1 MNPPRVIEVGDLV
14 LVPGHEPS
22 DGVLSLKKYPL
33 ITYEKALLGQ
43 ATGGKF
49 PSVTFLERK
58 KMSTKTSFKRIA
70 LVAASALAIAG
81 FSAVPAA
88 NAAVGTATVPMWINA
103 ATTLV
108 PTDDLV
114 TAVAAGQSGISY
126 TKGIITGSVT
136 ALTVPIGTA
145 VTFGVKSTGGT
156 WGNNDILDFSLNGTI
171 VQSAVADAGAV
182 TTNNT
187 VYTFAKAG
195 TFAGNIKAYQ
205 TGTDRVSATATFDM
219 PVTITVTAAS
229 AFSAPLSSALIRGD
243 NTAAVATTTTDALA
257 VSGTAVNTG
266 TSHVAALT
274 ILQELL

>member
-1 MNPPRVIEVGDLV
+1 MPAL
-14 LVPGHEPS
+14 L
-22 DGVLSLKKYPL
+22 LSRIDQKYPL

-58 KMSTKTSFKRIA
+58 KMSTKTSIKRIA
-70 LVAASALAIAG
+70 AVAASALAIAG
-81 FSAVPAA
+81 FSAVPA
-88 NAAVGTATVPMWINA
+88 NAAVGTATVPIWINA

-114 TAVAAGQSGISY
+114 TAVAAGQTGISY

-145 VTFGVKSTGGT
+145 VTFGVKSTGGA

-205 TGTDRVSATATFDM
+205 TGTDRV
-219 PVTITVTAAS
+219 
-229 AFSAPLSSALIRGD
+229 
-243 NTAAVATTTTDALA
+243 
-257 VSGTAVNTG
+257 
-266 TSHVAALT
+266 
-274 ILQELL
+274 